1 MLKTRIE
8 HAQSQVRRRRR
19 RGLSRDWRKFG
30 EKWRGSKAA
39 ALGANLVG
47 AIGCILGNKHVMTHG
62 ARAPLFLTF
71 MGYLLIVLYHQ
82 LQRTRNIGIAPVFDV
97 EGAQLPPY
105 RPPTKV
111 VVALV
116 LLTATAP
123 SLANAS
129 LMFNSVGFTQLS
141 KVLTTPSIAFIE
153 RARGHGHPLDAARL
167 LSMVFIHVGVYV
179 ASVADVTLN
188 RTGCLVALANVC
200 VTARYKTAWSSAS
213 RDAIA
218 RFVAASFFGFG
229 RLVSMASP
237 RGSRR
242 RSHRARSQAARDA
255 RGARGSAD
263 ARARR
268 ARRRAGARRAHAPV
282 GRRRAHTVY
291 CIFRVGRAAEH
302 GRDVRRDGLRA
313 ALLHRGPPRRPF
325 SFPRF
330 GLRRRRHHAGRV
342 DGVTARLASLASP
355 RGRAKSSTPTIT
367 PSPRRQ
373 RREDAITA
381 IRYAGAR
388 RVDVGDGLH
397 GHRPP
402 ERADAPGPRP
412 VQDGLFAARVLR
424 RPRRGPESAAARRRV
439 AHDGVHRALHAVH
452 ARAAAAPRGAA
463 PRRRASGAFAVRGPA
478 PLAGAAAEGRERALV
493 VGAADAGGA
502 ERVVVAVVEAWGGGG
517 VVGMFSGLSLIFSGA
532 PEGGREVGGSFVHKN
547 GHRPG
552 GAADRRGRRTA
563 TT

>member
-39 ALGANLVG
+39 ALGANLIG

-153 RARGHGHPLDAARL
+153 RARGHGHPLDAPRL

-218 RFVAASFFGFG
+218 RFFCRVLFW
-229 RLVSMASP
+229 LW
-237 RGSRR
+237 
-242 RSHRARSQAARDA
+242 
-255 RGARGSAD
+255 SA
-263 ARARR
+263 
-268 ARRRAGARRAHAPV
+268 
-282 GRRRAHTVY
+282 
-291 CIFRVGRAAEH
+291 
-302 GRDVRRDGLRA
+302 
-313 ALLHRGPPRRPF
+313 
-325 SFPRF
+325 
-330 GLRRRRHHAGRV
+330 RV
-342 DGVTARLASLASP
+342 DGVR
-355 RGRAKSSTPTIT
+355 
-367 PSPRRQ
+367 
-373 RREDAITA
+373 
-381 IRYAGAR
+381 
-388 RVDVGDGLH
+388 
-397 GHRPP
+397 
-402 ERADAPGPRP
+402 
-412 VQDGLFAARVLR
+412 AARVDDLTARVR
-424 RPRRGPESAAARRRV
+424 RRRATRAAHEAAQTLALDERAAVRELVEHTLPWAAAALIPFIVFFESAALRNMVATYDAMAYARLFCIAVRRGVLLAFLDSCVDGVTTRV
-439 AHDGVHRALHAVH
+439 ASMAL
-452 ARAAAAPRGAA
+452 PRDS
-463 PRRRASGAFAVRGPA
+463 RR
-478 PLAGAAAEGRERALV
+478 
-493 VGAADAGGA
+493 
-502 ERVVVAVVEAWGGGG
+502 
-517 VVGMFSGLSLIFSGA
+517 
-532 PEGGREVGGSFVHKN
+532 
-547 GHRPG
+547 
-552 GAADRRGRRTA
+552 
-563 TT
+563 

>member
-218 RFVAASFFGFG
+218 RFSAASSFGFD
-229 RLVSMASP
+229 RLAST
-237 RGSRR
+237 
-242 RSHRARSQAARDA
+242 A
-255 RGARGSAD
+255 
-263 ARARR
+263 
-268 ARRRAGARRAHAPV
+268 
-282 GRRRAHTVY
+282 
-291 CIFRVGRAAEH
+291 
-302 GRDVRRDGLRA
+302 LRA
-313 ALLHRGPPRRPF
+313 ALASTISPRVFAGGARPSGSDAGVCDALPCSTRCARGWCVWCSRGSRGSSTPP
-325 SFPRF
+325 
-330 GLRRRRHHAGRV
+330 
-342 DGVTARLASLASP
+342 P
-355 RGRAKSSTPTIT
+355 RGRM
-367 PSPRRQ
+367 
-373 RREDAITA
+373 
-381 IRYAGAR
+381 
-388 RVDVGDGLH
+388 
-397 GHRPP
+397 
-402 ERADAPGPRP
+402 
-412 VQDGLFAARVLR
+412 
-424 RPRRGPESAAARRRV
+424 AARRSSSSGGPGSTSTSTRRSPSCGEKTT
-439 AHDGVHRALHAVH
+439 AHLDLSMDVPAV
-452 ARAAAAPRGAA
+452 
-463 PRRRASGAFAVRGPA
+463 
-478 PLAGAAAEGRERALV
+478 LV
-493 VGAADAGGA
+493 
-502 ERVVVAVVEAWGGGG
+502 
-517 VVGMFSGLSLIFSGA
+517 
-532 PEGGREVGGSFVHKN
+532 
-547 GHRPG
+547 
-552 GAADRRGRRTA
+552 
-563 TT
+563 

>member
-105 RPPTKV
+105 RPPRKV

-153 RARGHGHPLDAARL
+153 RARGHGHPLDAPRL

-218 RFVAASFFGFG
+218 RFVAASFFCFG
-229 RLVSMASP
+229 RLASTASP

-242 RSHRARSQAARDA
+242 RRTTRLSRRRSHRACSQAARDA
-255 RGARGSAD
+255 RGARGRAD

-268 ARRRAGARRAHAPV
+268 ARGRAGARRAHAPV

-330 GLRRRRHHAGRV
+330 GLRRRRHRATRV
-342 DGVTARLASLASP
+342 ASVTARP
-355 RGRAKSSTPTIT
+355 REKFYAHHYAIAAT
-367 PSPRRQ
+367 PSPRYATQVLGAWTSATGYMVIGRLSALTHQVLGQFKMACLLLGSYVVLGADLNRQQLGGASLTMASIVLYTRCTLAQ
-373 RREDAITA
+373 RRRLE
-381 IRYAGAR
+381 
-388 RVDVGDGLH
+388 
-397 GHRPP
+397 
-402 ERADAPGPRP
+402 
-412 VQDGLFAARVLR
+412 
-424 RPRRGPESAAARRRV
+424 ARRRG
-439 AHDGVHRALHAVH
+439 DEPLGRSPSEDPLLS
-452 ARAAAAPRGAA
+452 PG
-463 PRRRASGAFAVRGPA
+463 RRRKVANGHSSSSRRMPGVLSASSSRSSRPA
-478 PLAGAAAEGRERALV
+478 GL
-493 VGAADAGGA
+493 
-502 ERVVVAVVEAWGGGG
+502 AVV
-517 VVGMFSGLSLIFSGA
+517 
-532 PEGGREVGGSFVHKN
+532 
-547 GHRPG
+547 
-552 GAADRRGRRTA
+552 
-563 TT
+563 

>member
-39 ALGANLVG
+39 ALGANLIG

-141 KVLTTPSIAFIE
+141 KVLTAPSIAFIE
-153 RARGHGHPLDAARL
+153 RARGHGHPLDAPRL

-218 RFVAASFFGFG
+218 RFSAASFFGFG
-229 RLVSMASP
+229 RPASTASP
-237 RGSRR
+237 RRLASTAHHAALA
-242 RSHRARSQAARDA
+242 STISPRAFA
-255 RGARGSAD
+255 GG
-263 ARARR
+263 ARR
-268 ARRRAGARRAHAPV
+268 ARRTRP
-282 GRRRAHTVY
+282 RRRSRSTSARPCGSSSST
-291 CIFRVGRAAEH
+291 RS
-302 GRDVRRDGLRA
+302 
-313 ALLHRGPPRRPF
+313 RGPP
-325 SFPRF
+325 PR
-330 GLRRRRHHAGRV
+330 
-342 DGVTARLASLASP
+342 
-355 RGRAKSSTPTIT
+355 SSR
-367 PSPRRQ
+367 SS
-373 RREDAITA
+373 
-381 IRYAGAR
+381 YSS
-388 RVDVGDGLH
+388 
-397 GHRPP
+397 
-402 ERADAPGPRP
+402 
-412 VQDGLFAARVLR
+412 R
-424 RPRRGPESAAARRRV
+424 RPRCGTWSRRTTRWPTRGSSASRSAAA
-439 AHDGVHRALHAVH
+439 
-452 ARAAAAPRGAA
+452 
-463 PRRRASGAFAVRGPA
+463 
-478 PLAGAAAEGRERALV
+478 
-493 VGAADAGGA
+493 
-502 ERVVVAVVEAWGGGG
+502 
-517 VVGMFSGLSLIFSGA
+517 
-532 PEGGREVGGSFVHKN
+532 SF
-547 GHRPG
+547 
-552 GAADRRGRRTA
+552 
-563 TT
+563 

>member
-153 RARGHGHPLDAARL
+153 RARGHGHPLDTARL

-218 RFVAASFFGFG
+218 R
-229 RLVSMASP
+229 
-237 RGSRR
+237 
-242 RSHRARSQAARDA
+242 
-255 RGARGSAD
+255 
-263 ARARR
+263 RR
-268 ARRRAGARRAHAPV
+268 A
-282 GRRRAHTVY
+282 T
-291 CIFRVGRAAEH
+291 RAAHEAAQTLALDERAAVRELVEH
-302 GRDVRRDGLRA
+302 TLPWAAAALIPFIVFFESAALRNMVATYDAMAYARLFCIAVRRGV
-313 ALLHRGPPRRPF
+313 LLAF
-325 SFPRF
+325 LDSC
-330 GLRRRRHHAGRV
+330 V
-342 DGVTARLASLASP
+342 DGVT
-355 RGRAKSSTPTIT
+355 T
-367 PSPRRQ
+367 
-373 RREDAITA
+373 
-381 IRYAGAR
+381 
-388 RVDVGDGLH
+388 
-397 GHRPP
+397 
-402 ERADAPGPRP
+402 
-412 VQDGLFAARVLR
+412 
-424 RPRRGPESAAARRRV
+424 RV
-439 AHDGVHRALHAVH
+439 ASMAL
-452 ARAAAAPRGAA
+452 PRDS
-463 PRRRASGAFAVRGPA
+463 RR
-478 PLAGAAAEGRERALV
+478 
-493 VGAADAGGA
+493 
-502 ERVVVAVVEAWGGGG
+502 
-517 VVGMFSGLSLIFSGA
+517 
-532 PEGGREVGGSFVHKN
+532 
-547 GHRPG
+547 
-552 GAADRRGRRTA
+552 
-563 TT
+563 

>member
-39 ALGANLVG
+39 ALGANLIG

-153 RARGHGHPLDAARL
+153 RARGHGHPLDTARL

-218 RFVAASFFGFG
+218 R
-229 RLVSMASP
+229 
-237 RGSRR
+237 
-242 RSHRARSQAARDA
+242 
-255 RGARGSAD
+255 
-263 ARARR
+263 RR
-268 ARRRAGARRAHAPV
+268 A
-282 GRRRAHTVY
+282 T
-291 CIFRVGRAAEH
+291 RAAHEAAQTLALDERAAVRELVEH
-302 GRDVRRDGLRA
+302 TLPWAAAALIPFIVFFESAALRNMVATYDAMAYARLFCIAVRRGVL
-313 ALLHRGPPRRPF
+313 F

-330 GLRRRRHHAGRV
+330 GPRRRRHHAGRV
-342 DGVTARLASLASP
+342 NGVTARLASLASP
-355 RGRAKSSTPTIT
+355 RGRAKSSTSTIT

-412 VQDGLFAARVLR
+412 VQDGVFAARVLR
-424 RPRRGPESAAARRRV
+424 CFGCGPEPAAARRRV
-439 AHDGVHRALHAVH
+439 AHDGLDRALHAVH

-463 PRRRASGAFAVRGPA
+463 PRRRAPGAVAVRGPA

-493 VGAADAGGA
+493 VVAADAGGA
-502 ERVVVAVVEAWGGGG
+502 ERVVVAVFEGCGFGGG
-517 VVGMFSGLSLIFSGA
+517 VVGMFSGLSFSFSGS
-532 PEGGREVGGSFVHKN
+532 GGRLRGGGLV
-547 GHRPG
+547 
-552 GAADRRGRRTA
+552 RT
-563 TT
+563 

>member
-129 LMFNSVGFTQLS
+129 LMFNCWFYAAEQSADDAVDRLH
-141 KVLTTPSIAFIE
+141 
-153 RARGHGHPLDAARL
+153 RARAGHGHPLDAPRL

-200 VTARYKTAWSSAS
+200 VTARYKTAWSSSSRVAFSAAS
-213 RDAIA
+213 RD
-218 RFVAASFFGFG
+218 R
-229 RLVSMASP
+229 RL
-237 RGSRR
+237 R
-242 RSHRARSQAARDA
+242 AARVD
-255 RGARGSAD
+255 GAA
-263 ARARR
+263 ARATRRR
-268 ARRRAGARRAHAPV
+268 ARVAHEA
-282 GRRRAHTVY
+282 AQTLALDE
-291 CIFRVGRAAEH
+291 RAAVRELVEH
-302 GRDVRRDGLRA
+302 TLPWAAA
-313 ALLHRGPPRRPF
+313 ALIPF
-325 SFPRF
+325 IVFFESAA
-330 GLRRRRHHAGRV
+330 LRNMVATY
-342 DGVTARLASLASP
+342 DAMAYARLFCIAV
-355 RGRAKSSTPTIT
+355 RGRST
-367 PSPRRQ
+367 PSPRR
-373 RREDAITA
+373 
-381 IRYAGAR
+381 
-388 RVDVGDGLH
+388 H
-397 GHRPP
+397 HR
-402 ERADAPGPRP
+402 DT
-412 VQDGLFAARVLR
+412 LR
-424 RPRRGPESAAARRRV
+424 RCSARGR
-439 AHDGVHRALHAVH
+439 
-452 ARAAAAPRGAA
+452 
-463 PRRRASGAFAVRGPA
+463 RRRATWSS
-478 PLAGAAAEGRERALV
+478 AA
-493 VGAADAGGA
+493 
-502 ERVVVAVVEAWGGGG
+502 
-517 VVGMFSGLSLIFSGA
+517 
-532 PEGGREVGGSFVHKN
+532 
-547 GHRPG
+547 
-552 GAADRRGRRTA
+552 
-563 TT
+563 

>member
-153 RARGHGHPLDAARL
+153 RARGHGHPLDVPRL

-268 ARRRAGARRAHAPV
+268 ARGRAGARRAHAPV

-355 RGRAKSSTPTIT
+355 RGRAKVLRPPLRHRRDANAAKT
-367 PSPRRQ
+367 PSPRYATQVLGAWTSATGYMVIGRLSALTHQVLGQFKMACLLLGSYVVLGADLNRQQLGGASLTMASIVLYTRCTLAQ
-373 RREDAITA
+373 RRRLE
-381 IRYAGAR
+381 
-388 RVDVGDGLH
+388 
-397 GHRPP
+397 
-402 ERADAPGPRP
+402 
-412 VQDGLFAARVLR
+412 
-424 RPRRGPESAAARRRV
+424 ARRRG
-439 AHDGVHRALHAVH
+439 DEPLGRSPSEDPLLS
-452 ARAAAAPRGAA
+452 PG
-463 PRRRASGAFAVRGPA
+463 RRRKVANGHSSSSRRMPGVLSASSSRSSRPA
-478 PLAGAAAEGRERALV
+478 GL
-493 VGAADAGGA
+493 
-502 ERVVVAVVEAWGGGG
+502 AVV
-517 VVGMFSGLSLIFSGA
+517 
-532 PEGGREVGGSFVHKN
+532 
-547 GHRPG
+547 
-552 GAADRRGRRTA
+552 
-563 TT
+563 

>member
-39 ALGANLVG
+39 ALGANLIG

-153 RARGHGHPLDAARL
+153 RARGHGHPLDTARL

-218 RFVAASFFGFG
+218 RRRATRAAHEAAQTLALDERAAVRELVEHTLPWAAAALIPFIVFFESAALRNMVATYDALAYARLFCIAVLGAWTSATGYMVIG
-229 RLVSMASP
+229 RLSALTHQVLGQFKMACLLLGSYVVLGADLNRQQLGGASLTMASIVLYT
-237 RGSRR
+237 RCTLAQRR
-242 RSHRARSQAARDA
+242 RLE
-255 RGARGSAD
+255 
-263 ARARR
+263 
-268 ARRRAGARRAHAPV
+268 ARRRGDEPLGRSPSEDPLLSP
-282 GRRRAHTVY
+282 GRRRKVANGHSSSSRRMPGVLSASSS
-291 CIFRVGRAAEH
+291 RSSRAA
-302 GRDVRRDGLRA
+302 GL
-313 ALLHRGPPRRPF
+313 
-325 SFPRF
+325 
-330 GLRRRRHHAGRV
+330 
-342 DGVTARLASLASP
+342 
-355 RGRAKSSTPTIT
+355 
-367 PSPRRQ
+367 
-373 RREDAITA
+373 
-381 IRYAGAR
+381 
-388 RVDVGDGLH
+388 
-397 GHRPP
+397 
-402 ERADAPGPRP
+402 
-412 VQDGLFAARVLR
+412 
-424 RPRRGPESAAARRRV
+424 
-439 AHDGVHRALHAVH
+439 
-452 ARAAAAPRGAA
+452 
-463 PRRRASGAFAVRGPA
+463 
-478 PLAGAAAEGRERALV
+478 
-493 VGAADAGGA
+493 
-502 ERVVVAVVEAWGGGG
+502 AVV
-517 VVGMFSGLSLIFSGA
+517 
-532 PEGGREVGGSFVHKN
+532 
-547 GHRPG
+547 
-552 GAADRRGRRTA
+552 
-563 TT
+563 

>member
-153 RARGHGHPLDAARL
+153 RARGHGHPLDAPRL

-218 RFVAASFFGFG
+218 RRRATRAAHEAAQTLALDERAAVRELVEHTLPWAAAALIPFIVFFESAALRNMVATYDAMAYA
-229 RLVSMASP
+229 RLFCI
-237 RGSRR
+237 
-242 RSHRARSQAARDA
+242 AAR
-255 RGARGSAD
+255 
-263 ARARR
+263 
-268 ARRRAGARRAHAPV
+268 
-282 GRRRAHTVY
+282 
-291 CIFRVGRAAEH
+291 
-302 GRDVRRDGLRA
+302 
-313 ALLHRGPPRRPF
+313 
-325 SFPRF
+325 
-330 GLRRRRHHAGRV
+330 GRV
-342 DGVTARLASLASP
+342 LRH
-355 RGRAKSSTPTIT
+355 
-367 PSPRRQ
+367 RR
-373 RREDAITA
+373 DAITA

-424 RPRRGPESAAARRRV
+424 RPRRGLESAAARRRV

-463 PRRRASGAFAVRGPA
+463 PRRRAFGTFAVRGPA

-493 VGAADAGGA
+493 VVAADAGGA

-517 VVGMFSGLSLIFSGA
+517 VVGMFSGLSLIFSCSRAGA
-532 PEGGREVGGSFVHKN
+532 APDLGKN
-547 GHRPG
+547 GFSIATRVRRARYGRP
-552 GAADRRGRRTA
+552 A
-563 TT
+563 

>member
-153 RARGHGHPLDAARL
+153 RARGHGHPLDAPRL

-218 RFVAASFFGFG
+218 P
-229 RLVSMASP
+229 RLFLALI
-237 RGSRR
+237 GSRR
-242 RSHRARSQAARDA
+242 RRRAARVDDLTA
-255 RGARGSAD
+255 RVR
-263 ARARR
+263 
-268 ARRRAGARRAHAPV
+268 RRRA
-282 GRRRAHTVY
+282 T
-291 CIFRVGRAAEH
+291 RAAHEAAQTLAL
-302 GRDVRRDGLRA
+302 DERA
-313 ALLHRGPPRRPF
+313 AVRELVEHTLPWAAAALIPFIVFFESAALRNMVATYDAMASSASRSAAASF

-330 GLRRRRHHAGRV
+330 ALRRRRRV
-342 DGVTARLASLASP
+342 ASMALPARLASLASP

-424 RPRRGPESAAARRRV
+424 RPRRGLESAAARRRV
-439 AHDGVHRALHAVH
+439 AHDGLHRALHAVH

-493 VGAADAGGA
+493 VVAADAGGA
-502 ERVVVAVVEAWGGGG
+502 ERVVVAVVEGWGGGG
-517 VVGMFSGLSLIFSGA
+517 VVVQWFISR
-532 PEGGREVGGSFVHKN
+532 PPGS
-547 GHRPG
+547 
-552 GAADRRGRRTA
+552 GRRWTWGLGFQSRLKRVVA
-563 TT
+563 WRRA

>member
-129 LMFNSVGFTQLS
+129 LMFNSDGFTQLS

-153 RARGHGHPLDAARL
+153 RARGHGHPLDAPRL

-218 RFVAASFFGFG
+218 R
-229 RLVSMASP
+229 
-237 RGSRR
+237 
-242 RSHRARSQAARDA
+242 
-255 RGARGSAD
+255 
-263 ARARR
+263 RR
-268 ARRRAGARRAHAPV
+268 A
-282 GRRRAHTVY
+282 T
-291 CIFRVGRAAEH
+291 RAAHEAAQTLALDERAAVRELVEH
-302 GRDVRRDGLRA
+302 TLPWAAAALIPFIVFFESAALRNMVATYDAMAYARLFCIAVRRGV
-313 ALLHRGPPRRPF
+313 LLAF
-325 SFPRF
+325 LDS
-330 GLRRRRHHAGRV
+330 ACV
-342 DGVTARLASLASP
+342 DGVT
-355 RGRAKSSTPTIT
+355 T
-367 PSPRRQ
+367 
-373 RREDAITA
+373 
-381 IRYAGAR
+381 
-388 RVDVGDGLH
+388 
-397 GHRPP
+397 
-402 ERADAPGPRP
+402 
-412 VQDGLFAARVLR
+412 
-424 RPRRGPESAAARRRV
+424 RV
-439 AHDGVHRALHAVH
+439 ASMAL
-452 ARAAAAPRGAA
+452 PRDS
-463 PRRRASGAFAVRGPA
+463 RR
-478 PLAGAAAEGRERALV
+478 
-493 VGAADAGGA
+493 
-502 ERVVVAVVEAWGGGG
+502 
-517 VVGMFSGLSLIFSGA
+517 
-532 PEGGREVGGSFVHKN
+532 
-547 GHRPG
+547 
-552 GAADRRGRRTA
+552 
-563 TT
+563 

>member
-218 RFVAASFFGFG
+218 R
-229 RLVSMASP
+229 
-237 RGSRR
+237 
-242 RSHRARSQAARDA
+242 
-255 RGARGSAD
+255 
-263 ARARR
+263 RR
-268 ARRRAGARRAHAPV
+268 A
-282 GRRRAHTVY
+282 T
-291 CIFRVGRAAEH
+291 RAAHEAAQTLALDERAAVRELVEH
-302 GRDVRRDGLRA
+302 TLPWAAAALIPFIVFFEAAALRNMVATYDALAYARLFCIAVRRGV
-313 ALLHRGPPRRPF
+313 LLAF
-325 SFPRF
+325 LDS
-330 GLRRRRHHAGRV
+330 ACV
-342 DGVTARLASLASP
+342 DGVTTRVASLASP

-402 ERADAPGPRP
+402 ERADPPGPRP
-412 VQDGLFAARVLR
+412 VQDGLFTARVLR
-424 RPRRGPESAAARRRV
+424 RPRRGLESAAARRRV

-463 PRRRASGAFAVRGPA
+463 PRRRASGA
-478 PLAGAAAEGRERALV
+478 
-493 VGAADAGGA
+493 
-502 ERVVVAVVEAWGGGG
+502 VAV
-517 VVGMFSGLSLIFSGA
+517 
-532 PEGGREVGGSFVHKN
+532 
-547 GHRPG
+547 
-552 GAADRRGRRTA
+552 
-563 TT
+563 

>member
-153 RARGHGHPLDAARL
+153 RARGHGHPLDAPRL

-218 RFVAASFFGFG
+218 RFFCRVFFPRVDSVTAARVDG
-229 RLVSMASP
+229 AP
-237 RGSRR
+237 RGSRVDDLT
-242 RSHRARSQAARDA
+242 ARVR
-255 RGARGSAD
+255 
-263 ARARR
+263 
-268 ARRRAGARRAHAPV
+268 RRRA
-282 GRRRAHTVY
+282 T
-291 CIFRVGRAAEH
+291 RAAHEAAQTLAL
-302 GRDVRRDGLRA
+302 DERA
-313 ALLHRGPPRRPF
+313 AVRELVEHTLPWAAAALIPF
-325 SFPRF
+325 IVFFESAA
-330 GLRRRRHHAGRV
+330 LRNMVATYDAMAYARLFCIAVRGRV
-342 DGVTARLASLASP
+342 LRH
-355 RGRAKSSTPTIT
+355 
-367 PSPRRQ
+367 RR
-373 RREDAITA
+373 DAITA

-412 VQDGLFAARVLR
+412 VQDGLFTARVLR
-424 RPRRGPESAAARRRV
+424 GIRCGPEPAAARRRV

-463 PRRRASGAFAVRGPA
+463 PRRRASGAFAVRGPP

-493 VGAADAGGA
+493 VVAADAGGA
-502 ERVVVAVVEAWGGGG
+502 ERVVVAVFEGCGFGGG
-517 VVGMFSGLSLIFSGA
+517 VVGMFSLLIF
-532 PEGGREVGGSFVHKN
+532 
-547 GHRPG
+547 
-552 GAADRRGRRTA
+552 
-563 TT
+563 

>member
-153 RARGHGHPLDAARL
+153 RARGHGHPLDAPRL

-229 RLVSMASP
+229 RLASMASP

-242 RSHRARSQAARDA
+242 RRTTRLSRRRSHRACSQAARDA
-255 RGARGSAD
+255 RGARGRAD

-268 ARRRAGARRAHAPV
+268 ARGRAGARRAHAPV

-313 ALLHRGPPRRPF
+313 ALLHRGARPR
-325 SFPRF
+325 S
-330 GLRRRRHHAGRV
+330 
-342 DGVTARLASLASP
+342 
-355 RGRAKSSTPTIT
+355 T
-367 PSPRRQ
+367 PSPRR
-373 RREDAITA
+373 
-381 IRYAGAR
+381 
-388 RVDVGDGLH
+388 H
-397 GHRPP
+397 HR
-402 ERADAPGPRP
+402 DT
-412 VQDGLFAARVLR
+412 LR
-424 RPRRGPESAAARRRV
+424 RCSARGR
-439 AHDGVHRALHAVH
+439 
-452 ARAAAAPRGAA
+452 
-463 PRRRASGAFAVRGPA
+463 RRRATWSS
-478 PLAGAAAEGRERALV
+478 AA
-493 VGAADAGGA
+493 
-502 ERVVVAVVEAWGGGG
+502 
-517 VVGMFSGLSLIFSGA
+517 
-532 PEGGREVGGSFVHKN
+532 
-547 GHRPG
+547 
-552 GAADRRGRRTA
+552 
-563 TT
+563 

>member
-218 RFVAASFFGFG
+218 RFF
-229 RLVSMASP
+229 
-237 RGSRR
+237 
-242 RSHRARSQAARDA
+242 
-255 RGARGSAD
+255 
-263 ARARR
+263 
-268 ARRRAGARRAHAPV
+268 
-282 GRRRAHTVY
+282 
-291 CIFRVGRAAEH
+291 CRV
-302 GRDVRRDGLRA
+302 
-313 ALLHRGPPRRPF
+313 F
-325 SFPRF
+325 SFLASIVSP
-330 GLRRRRHHAGRV
+330 
-342 DGVTARLASLASP
+342 RLAS
-355 RGRAKSSTPTIT
+355 
-367 PSPRRQ
+367 
-373 RREDAITA
+373 TA
-381 IRYAGAR
+381 
-388 RVDVGDGLH
+388 H
-397 GHRPP
+397 
-402 ERADAPGPRP
+402 
-412 VQDGLFAARVLR
+412 
-424 RPRRGPESAAARRRV
+424 
-439 AHDGVHRALHAVH
+439 
-452 ARAAAAPRGAA
+452 RAAALASTISPRV
-463 PRRRASGAFAVRGPA
+463 F
-478 PLAGAAAEGRERALV
+478 
-493 VGAADAGGA
+493 AGGA
-502 ERVVVAVVEAWGGGG
+502 RAVDSSPNTTDAAPQPFSSSPSAVV
-517 VVGMFSGLSLIFSGA
+517 SRRSPLS
-532 PEGGREVGGSFVHKN
+532 
-547 GHRPG
+547 
-552 GAADRRGRRTA
+552 RGR
-563 TT
+563 

>member
-153 RARGHGHPLDAARL
+153 RARGHGHPLDAPRL

-218 RFVAASFFGFG
+218 RFFCRVLFW
-229 RLVSMASP
+229 LW
-237 RGSRR
+237 
-242 RSHRARSQAARDA
+242 
-255 RGARGSAD
+255 SA
-263 ARARR
+263 
-268 ARRRAGARRAHAPV
+268 
-282 GRRRAHTVY
+282 
-291 CIFRVGRAAEH
+291 
-302 GRDVRRDGLRA
+302 
-313 ALLHRGPPRRPF
+313 
-325 SFPRF
+325 
-330 GLRRRRHHAGRV
+330 RV
-342 DGVTARLASLASP
+342 DGVRAARVDDLTARVRRRRATRAAHEAAQTLALDERAAVRELVEHTLPWAAAALIPFIVFFESAALRNMVATYDALAYARLFCIAA
-355 RGRAKSSTPTIT
+355 RGRVLRH
-367 PSPRRQ
+367 RR
-373 RREDAITA
+373 DAITA

-424 RPRRGPESAAARRRV
+424 CIGCGPEPAAARRRV

-463 PRRRASGAFAVRGPA
+463 PRRRASGAFAVRGPP

-493 VGAADAGGA
+493 VVAADAGGA
-502 ERVVVAVVEAWGGGG
+502 ELVVVAVVEACGFGGG
-517 VVGMFSGLSLIFSGA
+517 VVGVFSGYLHQLHGFSTYFRA
-532 PEGGREVGGSFVHKN
+532 
-547 GHRPG
+547 
-552 GAADRRGRRTA
+552 
-563 TT
+563 

>member
-153 RARGHGHPLDAARL
+153 RARGHGHPLDAPRL

-218 RFVAASFFGFG
+218 RFFCRVLFWLWSARVDGVSARLASTAHHAALASTI
-229 RLVSMASP
+229 SP
-237 RGSRR
+237 RVFAGV
-242 RSHRARSQAARDA
+242 
-255 RGARGSAD
+255 
-263 ARARR
+263 ARR
-268 ARRRAGARRAHAPV
+268 ARRTRP
-282 GRRRAHTVY
+282 RRRSRSTSARPCGSSSST
-291 CIFRVGRAAEH
+291 RS
-302 GRDVRRDGLRA
+302 
-313 ALLHRGPPRRPF
+313 RGPPPRSYRLLYFSSRPRCGTWSRRTTRWPTRG
-325 SFPRF
+325 SS
-330 GLRRRRHHAGRV
+330 
-342 DGVTARLASLASP
+342 ASRCA
-355 RGRAKSSTPTIT
+355 AAFYAIAAT
-367 PSPRRQ
+367 PSPRYATQVLGAWTSATGYMVIGRLSALTHQVLGQFKMACLLLGSYVVLGADLNRQQLGGASLTMASIVLYTRCTLAQ
-373 RREDAITA
+373 RRRLE
-381 IRYAGAR
+381 
-388 RVDVGDGLH
+388 
-397 GHRPP
+397 
-402 ERADAPGPRP
+402 
-412 VQDGLFAARVLR
+412 
-424 RPRRGPESAAARRRV
+424 ARRRG
-439 AHDGVHRALHAVH
+439 DEPLGRSPSEDPLLS
-452 ARAAAAPRGAA
+452 PG
-463 PRRRASGAFAVRGPA
+463 RRRKVANGHSSSSRRMPGVLSSSRSSR
-478 PLAGAAAEGRERALV
+478 AG
-493 VGAADAGGA
+493 
-502 ERVVVAVVEAWGGGG
+502 VAVV
-517 VVGMFSGLSLIFSGA
+517 
-532 PEGGREVGGSFVHKN
+532 
-547 GHRPG
+547 
-552 GAADRRGRRTA
+552 
-563 TT
+563 

>member
-153 RARGHGHPLDAARL
+153 RARGHGHPLDAPRL

-218 RFVAASFFGFG
+218 RFFCRVFF
-229 RLVSMASP
+229 
-237 RGSRR
+237 
-242 RSHRARSQAARDA
+242 
-255 RGARGSAD
+255 
-263 ARARR
+263 
-268 ARRRAGARRAHAPV
+268 
-282 GRRRAHTVY
+282 
-291 CIFRVGRAAEH
+291 
-302 GRDVRRDGLRA
+302 
-313 ALLHRGPPRRPF
+313 
-325 SFPRF
+325 
-330 GLRRRRHHAGRV
+330 
-342 DGVTARLASLASP
+342 
-355 RGRAKSSTPTIT
+355 
-367 PSPRRQ
+367 
-373 RREDAITA
+373 
-381 IRYAGAR
+381 
-388 RVDVGDGLH
+388 
-397 GHRPP
+397 
-402 ERADAPGPRP
+402 
-412 VQDGLFAARVLR
+412 
-424 RPRRGPESAAARRRV
+424 
-439 AHDGVHRALHAVH
+439 
-452 ARAAAAPRGAA
+452 
-463 PRRRASGAFAVRGPA
+463 
-478 PLAGAAAEGRERALV
+478 
-493 VGAADAGGA
+493 
-502 ERVVVAVVEAWGGGG
+502 
-517 VVGMFSGLSLIFSGA
+517 
-532 PEGGREVGGSFVHKN
+532 
-547 GHRPG
+547 
-552 GAADRRGRRTA
+552 
-563 TT
+563 

>member
-8 HAQSQVRRRRR
+8 HAQRQVRRRRR

-82 LQRTRNIGIAPVFDV
+82 IQRTRNIGIAPVFDV

-153 RARGHGHPLDAARL
+153 RARGHGHPLDAPRL

-218 RFVAASFFGFG
+218 RFSAASSFSFG
-229 RLVSMASP
+229 RPASTASP

-242 RSHRARSQAARDA
+242 WRLRAARVDDLTA
-255 RGARGSAD
+255 RVR
-263 ARARR
+263 
-268 ARRRAGARRAHAPV
+268 RRRA
-282 GRRRAHTVY
+282 T
-291 CIFRVGRAAEH
+291 RAAHEAAQTLAL
-302 GRDVRRDGLRA
+302 DERA
-313 ALLHRGPPRRPF
+313 AVRELVEHTLPWAAAALIPF
-325 SFPRF
+325 IVFFESAA
-330 GLRRRRHHAGRV
+330 LRNMVATYDAMAYARLFCIAVRGRV
-342 DGVTARLASLASP
+342 LRH
-355 RGRAKSSTPTIT
+355 
-367 PSPRRQ
+367 RR
-373 RREDAITA
+373 DAITA

-424 RPRRGPESAAARRRV
+424 RARRGLESAAARRRV

-463 PRRRASGAFAVRGPA
+463 PRRRAFGAFAVRGPA
-478 PLAGAAAEGRERALV
+478 PLAGAAAEGRERPFFV
-493 VGAADAGGA
+493 VAADACNA
-502 ERVVVAVVEAWGGGG
+502 DFQRRVRRAVPPACPRARWLKGCEA
-517 VVGMFSGLSLIFSGA
+517 
-532 PEGGREVGGSFVHKN
+532 PR
-547 GHRPG
+547 
-552 GAADRRGRRTA
+552 RRGPGELRAAHRQILFH
-563 TT
+563 

>member
-39 ALGANLVG
+39 ALGANLIG

-153 RARGHGHPLDAARL
+153 RARGHGHPLDTARL

-179 ASVADVTLN
+179 ASVANVTLN

-218 RFVAASFFGFG
+218 RFSAASFFSFG
-229 RLVSMASP
+229 RPTSTASP
-237 RGSRR
+237 RGSRRRRTTRLSRR

-255 RGARGSAD
+255 RGARGRAD

-268 ARRRAGARRAHAPV
+268 ARGRAGARRAHAPV

-313 ALLHRGPPRRPF
+313 ALLHRGLSRRPF

-330 GLRRRRHHAGRV
+330 GTRRRRHHALRV
-342 DGVTARLASLASP
+342 DGVTARP
-355 RGRAKSSTPTIT
+355 REKFYAHHYAIAATPT
-367 PSPRRQ
+367 
-373 RREDAITA
+373 
-381 IRYAGAR
+381 
-388 RVDVGDGLH
+388 
-397 GHRPP
+397 
-402 ERADAPGPRP
+402 
-412 VQDGLFAARVLR
+412 
-424 RPRRGPESAAARRRV
+424 
-439 AHDGVHRALHAVH
+439 
-452 ARAAAAPRGAA
+452 
-463 PRRRASGAFAVRGPA
+463 PRRR
-478 PLAGAAAEGRERALV
+478 
-493 VGAADAGGA
+493 
-502 ERVVVAVVEAWGGGG
+502 
-517 VVGMFSGLSLIFSGA
+517 
-532 PEGGREVGGSFVHKN
+532 H
-547 GHRPG
+547 HRDTLRRCS
-552 GAADRRGRRTA
+552 ARGRRRRA
-563 TT
+563 TWSSAA